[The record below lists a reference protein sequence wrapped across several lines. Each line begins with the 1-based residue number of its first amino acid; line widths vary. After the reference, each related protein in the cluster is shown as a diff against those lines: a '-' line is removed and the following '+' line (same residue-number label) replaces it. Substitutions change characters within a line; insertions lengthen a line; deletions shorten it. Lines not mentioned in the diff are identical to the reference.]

1 MNIQEVDTC
10 LAVPSKV
17 VEIREDNTAVVE
29 TFGAKRLVS
38 LELLRDEVAIGDWV
52 LVHVGF
58 AIQKLEEDYAL
69 ESLKLFEQILEE
81 EDEAYS

>member
-38 LELLRDEVAIGDWV
+38 LELLQDEVAIGDWV

-58 AIQKLEEDYAL
+58 AIQQLEDDYAL
-69 ESLKLFEQILEE
+69 VSLTLFVHILEE